1 MHSTIC
7 KLALNLLIHQIWS
20 LEIATIF
27 QPSHVCCLYFVLLFS
42 FIQKM
47 LILTNKRGFNFKY
60 ADLGLFL
67 NKRNM
72 LENVC

>member
-1 MHSTIC
+1 M
-7 KLALNLLIHQIWS
+7 
-20 LEIATIF
+20 
-27 QPSHVCCLYFVLLFS
+27 LLFS

-72 LENVC
+72 LEKVC